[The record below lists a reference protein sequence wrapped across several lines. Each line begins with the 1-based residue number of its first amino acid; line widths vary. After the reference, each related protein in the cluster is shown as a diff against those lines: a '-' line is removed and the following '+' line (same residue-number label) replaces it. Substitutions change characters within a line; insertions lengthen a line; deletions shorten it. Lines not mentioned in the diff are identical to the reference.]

1 MSAWQ
6 LLRERGPMEA
16 RHIAEVLGRPL
27 DEVYA
32 ELVQA
37 ESCGLVRIVSHRGHV
52 KYREWEANAAA

>member
-27 DEVYA
+27 DDVYA

-37 ESCGLVRIVSHRGHV
+37 EGCGLVRIVSHQGHI
-52 KYREWEANAAA
+52 KYREWEAL